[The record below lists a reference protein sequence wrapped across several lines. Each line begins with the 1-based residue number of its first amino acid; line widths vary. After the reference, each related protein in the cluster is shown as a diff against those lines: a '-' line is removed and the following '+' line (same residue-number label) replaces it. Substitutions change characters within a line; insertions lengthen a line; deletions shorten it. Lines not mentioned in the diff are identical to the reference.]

1 MIVGPL
7 PPVKSGMWRVQPE
20 PSKHE
25 LAYRAIRERIIDGRF
40 TPGKRLVLS
49 SLARELDVSPVPVR
63 EAIRRLEAEGL
74 VHFER
79 NVGARVATLQDDE
92 WEQLVEMLALLDGFA
107 FALAATRVKVSDLAE
122 ARGFNGQLREVA
134 AAEQIDHGL
143 VMALHRQFHRAL
155 YRCCGNRY
163 VVESL
168 DTIWD
173 RIDASRVLVT
183 LYPALRLATAVEEH
197 DALLDRL
204 ERGEDDSSVL
214 EACARE
220 HNLNAIRTIRKN
232 AALEA

>member
-1 MIVGPL
+1 
-7 PPVKSGMWRVQPE
+7 MWRVHPE

-25 LAYRAIRERIIDGRF
+25 LAYREIRERIIDGRF
-40 TPGKRLVLS
+40 GPGKRLVLS

-107 FALAATRVKVSDLAE
+107 FAAAAPRVTAQDLVE
-122 ARGFNGQLREVA
+122 ARKFNGQLRDA
-134 AAEQIDHGL
+134 ATEEQIDHGA
-143 VMALHRQFHRAL
+143 VMLLHRQFHRAL

-163 VVESL
+163 VIESL
-168 DTIWD
+168 DGIWD

-183 LYPALRLATAVEEH
+183 LYPALRLSTAVDEH

-204 ERGEDDSSVL
+204 ERGEDDPAVL
-214 EACARE
+214 ESCARE

-232 AALEA
+232 AF

>member
-1 MIVGPL
+1 
-7 PPVKSGMWRVQPE
+7 MWRVHPE

-25 LAYRAIRERIIDGRF
+25 IAYREIRERIVDGRYG
-40 TPGKRLVLS
+40 PGCRLVLS

-74 VHFER
+74 VKFER

-107 FALAATRVKVSDLAE
+107 FSSAAPRVTASDIAE
-122 ARGFNGQLREVA
+122 ARGLNAGLREA
-134 AAEQIDHGL
+134 ASAEQIDHVR
-143 VMALHRQFHRAL
+143 VMLLHRRFHRVL
-155 YRCCGNRY
+155 YRCCGNQY
-163 VVESL
+163 VIESL
-168 DTIWD
+168 DWIWD

-183 LYPALRLATAVEEH
+183 LYPAIRLATAVEEH

-204 ERGEDDSSVL
+204 ERGEDDAAVL

-232 AALEA
+232 VG

>member
-1 MIVGPL
+1 M
-7 PPVKSGMWRVQPE
+7 QPE

-25 LAYRAIRERIIDGRF
+25 LAYREIRVRIIDGRYG
-40 TPGKRLVLS
+40 PGHRLVLS

-107 FALAATRVKVSDLAE
+107 FAAAAPRVSAADLAE
-122 ARGFNGQLREVA
+122 AREFNGALRA
-134 AAEQIDHGL
+134 AASAGQIDHDE
-143 VMALHRQFHRAL
+143 VMLLHRRFHRAL

-163 VVESL
+163 VIESL
-168 DTIWD
+168 DGIWD
-173 RIDASRVLVT
+173 RIDASRVLST
-183 LYPALRLATAVEEH
+183 LYPALRLKTAVEEH

-204 ERGEDDSSVL
+204 ERGEDDATVL

-220 HNLNAIRTIRKN
+220 HNLNAISTIRKN
-232 AALEA
+232 VGSEQ

>member
-1 MIVGPL
+1 MD
-7 PPVKSGMWRVQPE
+7 PE

-25 LAYRAIRERIIDGRF
+25 LAYREIRVRIIDGRYG
-40 TPGKRLVLS
+40 PGHRLVLS

-74 VHFER
+74 VQFER

-107 FALAATRVKVSDLAE
+107 FAAAAPRVSAADLAE
-122 ARGFNGQLREVA
+122 AREFNGRLRA
-134 AAEQIDHGL
+134 AASAPQVDHGE
-143 VMALHRQFHRAL
+143 VMLLHRRFHWAL

-163 VVESL
+163 VIESL
-168 DTIWD
+168 DGIWD

-183 LYPALRLATAVEEH
+183 LYPALRLKTAVDEH

-204 ERGEDDSSVL
+204 ERGEDDASVL
-214 EACARE
+214 EVCARE

-232 AALEA
+232 VGAEQ